1 MLAYIGTGSRLY
13 FFSDGIPDEGN
24 AEGFSFGKYR
34 LKAMLQNLEQKPSN
48 MLTNEIGSALRY
60 WRAGTNQ
67 RDDQTLK
74 VLEISKTE
82 PVELLFTTRVCN
94 FIQGYLQEA
103 RNKTTIQNLE

>member
-1 MLAYIGTGSRLY
+1 
-13 FFSDGIPDEGN
+13 
-24 AEGFSFGKYR
+24 
-34 LKAMLQNLEQKPSN
+34 MLQHLEQTPSDV
-48 MLTNEIGSALRY
+48 LTNEIGSALRY